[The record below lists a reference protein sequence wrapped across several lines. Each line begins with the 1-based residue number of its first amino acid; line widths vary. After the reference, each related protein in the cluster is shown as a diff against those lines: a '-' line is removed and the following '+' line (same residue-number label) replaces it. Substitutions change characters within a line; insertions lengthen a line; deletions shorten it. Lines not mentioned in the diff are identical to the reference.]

1 MKFLEGKK
9 ALVLGIASNRSI
21 AWGISDSLRRN
32 GAELAFTYQNDKLK
46 ERVAKLAGECESD
59 IIMPCDV
66 AEDGS
71 IKNMLNLL
79 SAKWNEFDII
89 VHSLAFAP
97 REELEGNYV
106 EKTTKEGF
114 MSAHSISSYSLLELC
129 KESKPMLKGSSPS
142 VISLS
147 YLGAVRGMP
156 NYNVMG
162 VAKASLEA
170 NVRYLAYAMGEDNIR
185 VNCISAGPIK
195 TLAAAGITD
204 FRKMLD
210 HVEKNSPLRRN
221 VTIKEVGD
229 TASFLAS
236 DGASGITGQT
246 LYVDSGYNIIGM
258 PALD

>member
-21 AWGISDSLRRN
+21 AWGISDSLRKN
-32 GAELAFTYQNDKLK
+32 GAELAFTYQNDKFK
-46 ERVAKLAGECESD
+46 ERVTKLAKECDSD
-59 IIMPCDV
+59 IILPCDV
-66 AEDGS
+66 SIEGNIKKMLKQLSEKWDG
-71 IKNMLNLL
+71 
-79 SAKWNEFDII
+79 FDILI
-89 VHSLAFAP
+89 HSLAFAP

-106 EKTTKEGF
+106 EKTSKEGF
-114 MSAHSISSYSLLELC
+114 ISAHSISSYSLLELC
-129 KESKPMLKGSSPS
+129 KESKEMLKGPNPS
-142 VISLS
+142 IISLS

-170 NVRYLAYAMGEDNIR
+170 NVRYLAYSMGENNIR

-195 TLAAAGITD
+195 TLAAAGISD

-221 VTIKEVGD
+221 VTIQEVGD
-229 TASFLAS
+229 TAAFLAS
-236 DGASGITGQT
+236 DGASGITGQVI
-246 LYVDSGYNIIGM
+246 YVDSGYNIIGM
-258 PALD
+258 PAIN

>member
-1 MKFLEGKK
+1 MKFLKGKK

-21 AWGISDSLRRN
+21 AWGISDSLRKN

-46 ERVAKLAGECESD
+46 ERVTKLATECDSN
-59 IIMPCDV
+59 IILPCDV
-66 AEDGS
+66 SIEGN
-71 IKNMLNLL
+71 IKNMLNQL
-79 SAKWNEFDII
+79 SEKWDGFDIL

-106 EKTTKEGF
+106 EKTSKEGF

-129 KESKPMLKGSSPS
+129 KEAKGMLKGSNPS

-170 NVRYLAYAMGEDNIR
+170 NVRYLAYSMGENNIR

-195 TLAAAGITD
+195 TLAAAGISD

-221 VTIKEVGD
+221 VTIQEIGD
-229 TASFLAS
+229 TAAFLAS
-236 DGASGITGQT
+236 DGASGITGQVI
-246 LYVDSGYNIIGM
+246 YVDSGYNIIGM
-258 PALD
+258 PAIN

>member
-1 MKFLEGKK
+1 MKDR
-9 ALVLGIASNRSI
+9 V
-21 AWGISDSLRRN
+21 
-32 GAELAFTYQNDKLK
+32 DKLA
-46 ERVAKLAGECESD
+46 RECDSD

-66 AEDGS
+66 SEEGS
-71 IKNMLNLL
+71 IKNMLDQL
-79 SAKWNEFDII
+79 SKKWTEFDII

-106 EKTTKEGF
+106 DKTTKEGF
-114 MSAHSISSYSLLELC
+114 LSANSISSYSLLELC
-129 KESKPMLKGSSPS
+129 KEAKPMLKGSNPS

-170 NVRYLAYAMGEDNIR
+170 NVRYLAYAMGEENIR

-195 TLAAAGITD
+195 TLAAAGISD

-210 HVEKNSPLRRN
+210 HVEKNAPLRRN
-221 VTIKEVGD
+221 VTIQEVGY

-236 DGASGITGQT
+236 DGASGITGQV
-246 LYVDSGYNIIGM
+246 LYVDSGFNIIGM
-258 PALD
+258 PAID

>member
-21 AWGISDSLRRN
+21 AWGISDSLRKN

-46 ERVAKLAGECESD
+46 ERVAKLAAECESD

-71 IKNMLNLL
+71 IKNMLDQL
-79 SAKWNEFDII
+79 SAKWSEFDII

-129 KESKPMLKGSSPS
+129 KESKQMLKGSSPS

-221 VTIKEVGD
+221 VTIQEVGD

>member
-21 AWGISDSLRRN
+21 AWGISDSLKKN

-46 ERVAKLAGECESD
+46 DRVEKLAAECDSG

-66 AEDGS
+66 SEDGS
-71 IKNMLNLL
+71 IKNMLDQL
-79 SAKWNEFDII
+79 SNRWHEFDII

-106 EKTTKEGF
+106 DKTTKEGF
-114 MSAHSISSYSLLELC
+114 LSAHSISSYSLLELC
-129 KESKPMLKGSSPS
+129 KEAKPMLKGSNPS

-170 NVRYLAYAMGEDNIR
+170 NVRYLAYSMGENNIR

-195 TLAAAGITD
+195 TLAAAGISD

-210 HVEKNSPLRRN
+210 HVEKNSPLKRN
-221 VTIKEVGD
+221 VTIQEVGE

-236 DGASGITGQT
+236 DGASGITGQV
-246 LYVDSGYNIIGM
+246 LYVDSGFNIIGM
-258 PALD
+258 PAID

>member
-21 AWGISDSLRRN
+21 AWGISDSLRKN

-46 ERVAKLAGECESD
+46 ERVAKLAAECESD

-66 AEDGS
+66 AEEGS
-71 IKNMLNLL
+71 IKNMLDQL
-79 SAKWNEFDII
+79 SSKWSEFDII

-129 KESKPMLKGSSPS
+129 KESKQMLKGSSPS

-221 VTIKEVGD
+221 VTIQEVGD

>member
-21 AWGISDSLRRN
+21 AWGISDSLRKN
-32 GAELAFTYQNDKLK
+32 GAEIAFTYQNDKLK
-46 ERVAKLAGECESD
+46 ERVAKLAAECESD

-71 IKNMLNLL
+71 IKNMLDQL
-79 SAKWNEFDII
+79 SAKWDEFDII

-221 VTIKEVGD
+221 VTIQEVGD

>member
-1 MKFLEGKK
+1 MKFLKGKK

-21 AWGISDSLRRN
+21 AWGISDSLRKN

-46 ERVAKLAGECESD
+46 ERVTKLATECDSN
-59 IIMPCDV
+59 IILPCDV
-66 AEDGS
+66 SIEGN
-71 IKNMLNLL
+71 IKNMLNQL
-79 SAKWNEFDII
+79 SEKWDGFDIL

-106 EKTTKEGF
+106 EKTSKEGF

-129 KESKPMLKGSSPS
+129 KEAKEMLKGSNPS

-170 NVRYLAYAMGEDNIR
+170 NVRYLAYSMGENNIR

-195 TLAAAGITD
+195 TLAAAGISN

-221 VTIKEVGD
+221 VTIQEIGD
-229 TASFLAS
+229 TAAFLAS
-236 DGASGITGQT
+236 DGASGITGQVI
-246 LYVDSGYNIIGM
+246 YVDSGYNIIGM
-258 PALD
+258 PAIN

>member
-1 MKFLEGKK
+1 MKFLKGKK

-21 AWGISDSLRRN
+21 AWGISDSLRKN

-46 ERVAKLAGECESD
+46 ERVTKLATECDSN
-59 IIMPCDV
+59 IILPCDV
-66 AEDGS
+66 SIEGN
-71 IKNMLNLL
+71 IKNMLNQL
-79 SAKWNEFDII
+79 SEKWDGFDIL

-106 EKTTKEGF
+106 EKTSKEGF

-129 KESKPMLKGSSPS
+129 KEAKEMLKGSNPS

-170 NVRYLAYAMGEDNIR
+170 NVRYLAYSMGENNIR

-195 TLAAAGITD
+195 TLAAAGISD

-221 VTIKEVGD
+221 VTIQEIGD
-229 TASFLAS
+229 TAAFLAS
-236 DGASGITGQT
+236 DGASGITGQVI
-246 LYVDSGYNIIGM
+246 YVDSGYNIIGM
-258 PALD
+258 PAIN

>member
-46 ERVAKLAGECESD
+46 DRVEKLAKECESD

-66 AEDGS
+66 SVEGN
-71 IKNMLNLL
+71 INNMLDKL
-79 SAKWNEFDII
+79 SSSWSEFDII
-89 VHSLAFAP
+89 IHSLAFAP
-97 REELEGNYV
+97 REELEGNYLD
-106 EKTTKEGF
+106 KTTKNGF
-114 MSAHSISSYSLLELC
+114 LSAHSISSFSLLELC
-129 KESKPMLKGSSPS
+129 KEAKPMLKGKNPS

-170 NVRYLAYAMGEDNIR
+170 NVRYLAYSMGEDNIR

-195 TLAAAGITD
+195 TLAAAGISD

-221 VTIKEVGD
+221 VTIQEVGD

-236 DGASGITGQT
+236 DGASGITGQV
-246 LYVDSGYNIIGM
+246 LYVDSGFNIIGM
-258 PALD
+258 PAID

>member
-21 AWGISDSLRRN
+21 AWGISDSLRKN

-46 ERVAKLAGECESD
+46 ERVAKLASECESD

-71 IKNMLNLL
+71 IKNMLDQL

-114 MSAHSISSYSLLELC
+114 MSAHSISSYSLLEIC

-221 VTIKEVGD
+221 VTIQEVGD

>member
-21 AWGISDSLRRN
+21 AWGISDSLRKN

-46 ERVAKLAGECESD
+46 DRVDKLARECDSD

-66 AEDGS
+66 SEEGS
-71 IKNMLNLL
+71 IKNMLDQL
-79 SAKWNEFDII
+79 SKKWTEFDII

-106 EKTTKEGF
+106 DKTTKEGF
-114 MSAHSISSYSLLELC
+114 LSTHSISSYSLLELC
-129 KESKPMLKGSSPS
+129 KEAKPMLKGSNPS

-170 NVRYLAYAMGEDNIR
+170 NVRYLAYAMGAENIR

-195 TLAAAGITD
+195 TLAAAGISD

-210 HVEKNSPLRRN
+210 HVEKNAPLRRN
-221 VTIKEVGD
+221 VTIQEVGD

-236 DGASGITGQT
+236 DGASGITGQV
-246 LYVDSGYNIIGM
+246 LYVDSGFNIIGM
-258 PALD
+258 PAID

>member
-1 MKFLEGKK
+1 MKSLQGKK

-21 AWGISDSLRRN
+21 AWGISDSLKRN

-46 ERVAKLAGECESD
+46 GRVEKLANECDSD

-66 AEDGS
+66 SIDGS
-71 IKNMLNLL
+71 INNMLDQL
-79 SAKWNEFDII
+79 SSRWSEFDII
-89 VHSLAFAP
+89 IHSLAFAP

-106 EKTTKEGF
+106 DKTTKAGF
-114 MSAHSISSYSLLELC
+114 LSAHNISSYSLLELC
-129 KESKPMLKGSSPS
+129 KEAKPMLKGKNPS

-170 NVRYLAYAMGEDNIR
+170 NVRYLAYAMGEDNVR

-195 TLAAAGITD
+195 TLAAAGISD

-221 VTIKEVGD
+221 VTIQEVGD

-236 DGASGITGQT
+236 DGASGITGQV
-246 LYVDSGYNIIGM
+246 LYVDSGFNIIGM
-258 PALD
+258 PAIG

>member
-21 AWGISDSLRRN
+21 AWGISDSLRKN

-46 ERVAKLAGECESD
+46 ERVAKLAAECESD

-71 IKNMLNLL
+71 IKNMLDQL
-79 SAKWNEFDII
+79 SAKWDEFDII

-156 NYNVMG
+156 NYYVMG

-221 VTIKEVGD
+221 VTIQEVGD

>member
-1 MKFLEGKK
+1 MSFLKNKK
-9 ALVLGIASNRSI
+9 ALILGIASNRSI
-21 AWGISDSLRRN
+21 AWGIAKSMFDN
-32 GAELAFTYQNDKLK
+32 GAELAFTYQNEKLK
-46 ERVAKLAGECESD
+46 SRVEDLAKECNSSITIE
-59 IIMPCDV
+59 CDV
-66 AEDGS
+66 SSPES
-71 IKNMLNLL
+71 IIKSKEELKKN
-79 SAKWNEFDII
+79 WDEFDIL

-97 REELEGNYV
+97 KEELEGDYV
-106 EKTTKEGF
+106 SKTTKNGF
-114 MSAHSISSYSLLELC
+114 ETAHNISSFSLLELC
-129 KESKPMLKGSSPS
+129 QVYKSMLKGENPS

-170 NVRYLAYAMGEDNIR
+170 NMRYIAYSLGKDNIR

-195 TLAAAGITD
+195 TLAAAGISD

-210 HVEKNSPLRRN
+210 YVEKNSPLRRN

-236 DGASGITGQT
+236 DFSSGITGQT
-246 LYVDSGYNIIGM
+246 IYVDSGFNIIGM
-258 PALD
+258 PVLE

>member
-1 MKFLEGKK
+1 MKNLEGKK

-46 ERVAKLAGECESD
+46 GRVEKLANECESD

-66 AEDGS
+66 SEEGS
-71 IKNMLNLL
+71 IKNMLDML
-79 SAKWNEFDII
+79 SNKWSEFDII

-97 REELEGNYV
+97 REELEGNYL

-114 MSAHSISSYSLLELC
+114 LSSHSISSYSLLELC
-129 KESKPMLKGSSPS
+129 QEAKPMLKGSNPS

-170 NVRYLAYAMGEDNIR
+170 NMRYLAYAMGADNIR

-195 TLAAAGITD
+195 TLAAAGISD

-210 HVEKNSPLRRN
+210 HVEKNSPLQRN
-221 VTIKEVGD
+221 VTIQEVGD

-246 LYVDSGYNIIGM
+246 IYVDSGFNIIGM
-258 PALD
+258 PALS

>member
-1 MKFLEGKK
+1 MKFLEGKI

-21 AWGISDSLRRN
+21 AWGISDSLRKN

-46 ERVAKLAGECESD
+46 ERVAKLASECESD

-71 IKNMLNLL
+71 IKNMLDQL

-221 VTIKEVGD
+221 VTIQEVGD

>member
-9 ALVLGIASNRSI
+9 ALLLGIASNRSI
-21 AWGISDSLRRN
+21 AWGISDSLRKN

-46 ERVAKLAGECESD
+46 DRVDKLARECDSD

-66 AEDGS
+66 SEEGG
-71 IKNMLNLL
+71 IKNMLDQL
-79 SAKWNEFDII
+79 SKKWTEFDII

-106 EKTTKEGF
+106 DKTTKEGF
-114 MSAHSISSYSLLELC
+114 LSAHSISSYSLLELC
-129 KESKPMLKGSSPS
+129 KEAKPMLKGSNPS

-170 NVRYLAYAMGEDNIR
+170 NVRYLAYAMGAENIR

-195 TLAAAGITD
+195 TLAAAGISD

-210 HVEKNSPLRRN
+210 HVEKYAPLRRN
-221 VTIKEVGD
+221 VTIQEVGD

-236 DGASGITGQT
+236 DGASGITGQV
-246 LYVDSGYNIIGM
+246 LYVDSGFNIIGM
-258 PALD
+258 PAID

>member
-21 AWGISDSLRRN
+21 AWGISDSLRKN

-46 ERVAKLAGECESD
+46 ERVARLAAECESD

-71 IKNMLNLL
+71 IKNMLDQL
-79 SAKWNEFDII
+79 SAKWDEFDII

-221 VTIKEVGD
+221 VTIQEVGD

>member
-1 MKFLEGKK
+1 MKLLEGKN
-9 ALVLGIASNRSI
+9 VLIVGVANKHSIAAGIAESM
-21 AWGISDSLRRN
+21 AEN
-32 GAELAFTYQNDKLK
+32 GANIALTYQNERLKDNVEKLGSNWG
-46 ERVAKLAGECESD
+46 VD
-59 IIMPCDV
+59 TYIPCDV
-66 AEDGS
+66 AEDS
-71 IKNMLNLL
+71 QIENTFKEL
-79 SAKWNEFDII
+79 SNKWDGLDVVIHA
-89 VHSLAFAP
+89 VGFAP

-106 EKTTKEGF
+106 DKTTKQGF
-114 MSAHSISSYSLLELC
+114 ISAHSISSYSLLELC
-129 KESKPMLKGSSPS
+129 KEAKSMLKGTNPS

-195 TLAAAGITD
+195 TLAAAGISD

-221 VTIKEVGD
+221 VTIQEVGD

-236 DGASGITGQT
+236 DGASGITGQV
-246 LYVDSGYNIIGM
+246 LYVDSGFNIIGM
-258 PALD
+258 PSID

>member
-1 MKFLEGKK
+1 MKFLQGKK

-21 AWGISDSLRRN
+21 AWGIADSLHRN
-32 GAELAFTYQNDKLK
+32 GAELAFTYQNEKLK
-46 ERVAKLAGECESD
+46 GRVEALASECESD

-66 AEDGS
+66 SEDGS
-71 IKNMLNLL
+71 ISNMLNKL
-79 SAKWNEFDII
+79 SNKWNEFDII
-89 VHSLAFAP
+89 IHSLAFAP

-114 MSAHSISSYSLLELC
+114 LSAHSISSYSLLELC
-129 KESKPMLKGSSPS
+129 KEAQPMLKGSNLS

-170 NVRYLAYAMGEDNIR
+170 NVRYLAYAMGENNIR

-210 HVEKNSPLRRN
+210 HVEKNSPLKRN
-221 VTIKEVGD
+221 VTIQEVGN
-229 TASFLAS
+229 TAAFLAS
-236 DGASGITGQT
+236 DNASAITGQT

-258 PALD
+258 PAID

>member
-46 ERVAKLAGECESD
+46 DRVEKLAKECESD

-66 AEDGS
+66 SVEGNINS
-71 IKNMLNLL
+71 MLDKL
-79 SAKWNEFDII
+79 SSSWSEFDII
-89 VHSLAFAP
+89 IHSLAFAP
-97 REELEGNYV
+97 REELEGNYLD
-106 EKTTKEGF
+106 KTTKNGF
-114 MSAHSISSYSLLELC
+114 LSAHSISSFSLLELC
-129 KESKPMLKGSSPS
+129 KEAKPMLKGKNPS

-170 NVRYLAYAMGEDNIR
+170 NVRYLAYSMGEDNIR

-195 TLAAAGITD
+195 TLAAAGISD

-210 HVEKNSPLRRN
+210 HVEKNSPLKRN
-221 VTIKEVGD
+221 VTIQEVGD

-236 DGASGITGQT
+236 DGASGITGQV
-246 LYVDSGYNIIGM
+246 LYVDSGFNIIGM
-258 PALD
+258 PAID

>member
-1 MKFLEGKK
+1 MNFLEGKK

-21 AWGISDSLRRN
+21 AWGIADSLHKN

-46 ERVAKLAGECESD
+46 GRVETLANECESD

-66 AEDGS
+66 SEDGS
-71 IKNMLNLL
+71 IMNMLDKL
-79 SAKWNEFDII
+79 SGKWNEFDII
-89 VHSLAFAP
+89 IHSLAFAP

-114 MSAHSISSYSLLELC
+114 LSAHSISSYSLLELC
-129 KESKPMLKGSSPS
+129 KEAQPMLKGSSPS
-142 VISLS
+142 VISMS

-170 NVRYLAYAMGEDNIR
+170 NVRYLAYAMGENNIR

-195 TLAAAGITD
+195 TLAAAGISN

-210 HVEKNSPLRRN
+210 HVEKNSPLKRN
-221 VTIKEVGD
+221 VTIQEVGN

-236 DGASGITGQT
+236 DNASGITGQT

-258 PALD
+258 PAID

>member
-1 MKFLEGKK
+1 MIEIKPNTFIFEFKDSIKKEDCLNIIERFEKNKADHYQGKIGQSINQDLDIKKSTDLFLSGKEIWK
-9 ALVLGIASNRSI
+9 DV
-21 AWGISDSLRRN
+21 
-32 GAELAFTYQNDKLK
+32 DKLFFTAL
-46 ERVAKLAGECESD
+46 AKAAL
-59 IIMPCDV
+59 PY
-66 AEDGS
+66 
-71 IKNMLNLL
+71 LNDN
-79 SAKWNEFDII
+79 S
-89 VHSLAFAP
+89 
-97 REELEGNYV
+97 
-106 EKTTKEGF
+106 
-114 MSAHSISSYSLLELC
+114 SLLT
-129 KESKPMLKGSSPS
+129 
-142 VISLS
+142 LS
-147 YLGAVRGMP
+147 YLGAERTMP

-162 VAKASLEA
+162 LAKASLEA

-221 VTIKEVGD
+221 VTIQEVGD

>member
-21 AWGISDSLRRN
+21 AWGISDSLRKN

-46 ERVAKLAGECESD
+46 ERVAKLAAECESD

-71 IKNMLNLL
+71 IKNMLDQL
-79 SAKWNEFDII
+79 SAKWNEFDSI

-221 VTIKEVGD
+221 VTIQEVGD